1 MFRQRF
7 LTFVLSIFLG
17 SMMVFAPVELV
28 LGMAINLHSADE
40 KIWGLQFGD
49 VQILFNM

>member
-1 MFRQRF
+1 MSRQRF
-7 LTFVLSIFLG
+7 LTLVLSIFLG
-17 SMMVFAPVELV
+17 SMMVFAPVEFV
-28 LGMAINLHSADE
+28 LGMAINLHSAEE